1 MKSTLNIVLVGPM
14 GAGKTSIGKRLAEAL
29 SLAFV
34 DADHVIEERTGV
46 RIVEIFEHEGEA
58 GFRRR
63 ESAVL
68 AELLTMPGQLLATGG
83 GVVLAAEN
91 RRLLASNG
99 LIVHLDVGVDEQLKR
114 LAKDRQRPLLQ
125 RPDRETVLRE
135 MAKAR
140 GPLYAEVA
148 HLHLCTD
155 GLSPAQASQ
164 RLLAMLSVQHSTDIT

>member
-1 MKSTLNIVLVGPM
+1 MKSAANIVLVGPM

-29 SLAFV
+29 SLVFV
-34 DADHVIEERTGV
+34 DADHVIEARTGV
-46 RIVEIFEHEGEA
+46 RIAEIFEHEGEA

-68 AELLTMPGQLLATGG
+68 AELLALPGQLLATGG

-91 RRLLASNG
+91 RRLLARHG
-99 LIVHLDVGVDEQLKR
+99 LIVHLDVSVDEQLRR

-125 RPDRETVLRE
+125 RPDREAVLHE
-135 MAKAR
+135 MAKVRA
-140 GPLYAEVA
+140 PLYAEVA
-148 HLHLCTD
+148 DLHLRTD

-164 RLLAMLSVQHSTDIT
+164 RLLALMSSHHSMDVA

>member
-1 MKSTLNIVLVGPM
+1 MKSAANIVLVGPM

-29 SLAFV
+29 SLVFV
-34 DADHVIEERTGV
+34 DADHVIEARTGV
-46 RIVEIFEHEGEA
+46 RIAEIFEHEGEA

-68 AELLTMPGQLLATGG
+68 AELLALPGQLLATGG

-91 RRLLASNG
+91 RRLLASHG
-99 LIVHLDVGVDEQLKR
+99 LIVHLDVSVDEQLRR

-125 RPDRETVLRE
+125 RPDREAVLHE
-135 MAKAR
+135 MAKVRA
-140 GPLYAEVA
+140 PLYAEVA
-148 HLHLCTD
+148 DLHLRTD

-164 RLLAMLSVQHSTDIT
+164 RLLALMSSHHSMDVA